1 MLKDIKCPL
10 CKNQKSC
17 AIMGIGD
24 YAVEKCG
31 MFNLIEKPIKTH
43 ADEIRS
49 MSDEELALWIH
60 SEICKAILK
69 SGPGWTADKWLKWLK
84 QEVEDRET

>member
-17 AIMGIGD
+17 AIMGISD

-31 MFNLIEKPIKTH
+31 MFKLIEKPIKTH

-49 MSDEELALWIH
+49 MGVEELALWIH
-60 SEICKAILK
+60 SEIYKAILK
-69 SGPGWTADKWLKWLK
+69 SGPAWTADKWLDWLK
-84 QEVEDRET
+84 QEATDAK